1 MSDSS
6 DTRFSY
12 TGLEKPNVANVGM
25 STPLDLNS
33 PFKEVAKKES
43 DSEPDLEQRNEVLI
57 SKDLPK
63 RVSRANRR
71 LTDYLLQIIFC
82 H

>member
-25 STPLDLNS
+25 STPLDSNS
-33 PFKEVAKKES
+33 PFES
-43 DSEPDLEQRNEVLI
+43 QVSFKNENLFKVSYFLLKVLLTLETTKMN
-57 SKDLPK
+57 
-63 RVSRANRR
+63 
-71 LTDYLLQIIFC
+71 
-82 H
+82 